1 MSKLR
6 IKEFNGARIPVEAGQ
21 VRRSITGETVLVS
34 NSSILESDLAS
45 GLLVD
50 SGAEYTITYLDD
62 SMKSCPSNKVAIE
75 TRFPEVVYA
84 ELIIQTLYN
93 RASEE

>member
-6 IKEFNGARIPVEAGQ
+6 IKEFNGTRVPVEAGQ

-84 ELIIQTLYN
+84 ELIIQTLYS